1 MVKAVGEIEIQ
12 DAEENVGRVQN
23 GTLVLCWRA
32 GGKGRQ
38 WWYNGEVAAA
48 YEVQFPVGQK
58 RVIVQAN

>member
-1 MVKAVGEIEIQ
+1 MVKAVGEIKDVEGK
-12 DAEENVGRVQN
+12 VGRVQH
-23 GTLVLCWRA
+23 GTLVMYWRA